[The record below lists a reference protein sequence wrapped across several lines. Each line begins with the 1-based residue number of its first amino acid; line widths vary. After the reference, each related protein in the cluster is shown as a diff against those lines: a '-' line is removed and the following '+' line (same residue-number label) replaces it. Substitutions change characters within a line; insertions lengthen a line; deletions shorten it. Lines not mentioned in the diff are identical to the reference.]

1 MKWSVRGFGSRLW
14 AYFDPKCLLPQLAAH
29 MPARTQGYPW
39 QLVYSTGVHGS
50 SLKTLYRKT
59 AGLDSPVLLV
69 IKDMHKKVCIFLI
82 TPNLFFFLFF
92 PDKKCQDLL
101 LTSHLG
107 LFRCLGLFL
116 QIHSESV
123 NPAMAQEK
131 PFYSASTPTSRWDWN
146 SLWHNVRAKKRLNA
160 IFTLVRFVFSQVYRW
175 SGQNTY
181 FVSGDLESLQ
191 IGGGG

>member
-1 MKWSVRGFGSRLW
+1 
-14 AYFDPKCLLPQLAAH
+14 

-39 QLVYSTGVHGS
+39 QLVYSTAVHGS
-50 SLKTLYRKT
+50 SLKTLYRKM

-69 IKDMHKKVCIFLI
+69 IKDMHKKVCVFLV
-82 TPNLFFFLFF
+82 TLSLFFFFWQ
-92 PDKKCQDLL
+92 KSVTNLL
-101 LTSHLG
+101 LTSRLG
-107 LFRCLGLFL
+107 RFRCLGLFL

-131 PFYSASTPTSRWDWN
+131 PFYSASTLTSRWDWN
-146 SLWHNVRAKKRLNA
+146 SLCCKSNEEVEWDIYPVL
-160 IFTLVRFVFSQVYRW
+160 FVFSQVYRW